1 MKNILNKNLNL
12 KGKKVLLRVDL
23 NVPVLNGKVQDD
35 SRIKSVVPSIKH
47 IINNRGKVVLC
58 SHFGR
63 PGGEE
68 NKKYS
73 TCDNKNIRGVIK
85 VGQISVT

>member
-1 MKNILNKNLNL
+1 MTSLSNNVINQKLENKT
-12 KGKKVLLRVDL
+12 LLVRVDL
-23 NVPVLNGKVQDD
+23 NVPVLNGKVQDY

-63 PGGEE
+63 P
-68 NKKYS
+68 
-73 TCDNKNIRGVIK
+73 D
-85 VGQISVT
+85 